1 MNGFLT
7 KKLANIQQRV
17 SFLSQFCKVFVKRVC
32 GFCAN
37 IGGDSV
43 QFDIGDE
50 IRRVRLSRKLSL
62 RSVASAIGVSASL
75 LSQVETGK
83 TQPSVSTLYTLV
95 NHLGISLDGLMKGR
109 VQGQNSDDISGYEDG
124 HHGIVQRRSEN
135 PTIEMENGVVW
146 ERLAD
151 GGKDDADPLM
161 VTYEPG
167 SSSSVEA
174 KMMRHDAIEYG
185 VIIEGTLTLRIE
197 SDVHE
202 LYPGDS
208 FSFDANRLHMYENN
222 SAKAAR
228 GIWFVIGN
236 KNAGSQNLSNLGPA
250 KSGGPTLPAK
260 SAVEVLNV
268 MGDAKARKLRKQ

>member
-1 MNGFLT
+1 
-7 KKLANIQQRV
+7 V
-17 SFLSQFCKVFVKRVC
+17 
-32 GFCAN
+32 
-37 IGGDSV
+37 
-43 QFDIGDE
+43 
-50 IRRVRLSRKLSL
+50 
-62 RSVASAIGVSASL
+62 
-75 LSQVETGK
+75 
-83 TQPSVSTLYTLV
+83 
-95 NHLGISLDGLMKGR
+95 
-109 VQGQNSDDISGYEDG
+109 
-124 HHGIVQRRSEN
+124 
-135 PTIEMENGVVW
+135 IEMENGVVW

-174 KMMRHDAIEYG
+174 KMMRHDALEYG

-222 SAKAAR
+222 SAKPAR

-236 KNAGSQNLSNLGPA
+236 KDAETQNLSDLGPV
-250 KSGGPTLPAK
+250 KSNSSSLPAK
-260 SAVEVLNV
+260 SAVDVLNV
-268 MGDAKARKLRKQ
+268 MGDAKARKLRKP

>member
-1 MNGFLT
+1 MHL
-7 KKLANIQQRV
+7 
-17 SFLSQFCKVFVKRVC
+17 
-32 GFCAN
+32 
-37 IGGDSV
+37 
-43 QFDIGDE
+43 DIGDE
-50 IRRVRLSRKLSL
+50 LRRVRVSRKLSL
-62 RSVASAIGVSASL
+62 RSVATEVGVSASL

-83 TQPSVSTLYTLV
+83 TQPSVSTLYSLV
-95 NHLGISLDGLMKGR
+95 NLLGISLDGLMKGQF
-109 VQGQNSDDISGYEDG
+109 QGESAAKSAGYEDG

-135 PTIEMENGVVW
+135 PVIEMENGVVW

-174 KMMRHDAIEYG
+174 KMMRHDALEYG

-222 SAKAAR
+222 SAKPAR

-236 KNAGSQNLSNLGPA
+236 KDAETQNLSDLGPV
-250 KSGGPTLPAK
+250 KSNSSSLPAK
-260 SAVEVLNV
+260 SAVDVLNV
-268 MGDAKARKLRKQ
+268 MGDAKARKLRKP